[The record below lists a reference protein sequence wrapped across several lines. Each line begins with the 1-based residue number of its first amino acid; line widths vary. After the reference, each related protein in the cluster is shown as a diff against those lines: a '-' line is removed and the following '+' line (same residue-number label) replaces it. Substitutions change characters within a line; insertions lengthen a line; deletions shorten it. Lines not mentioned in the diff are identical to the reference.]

1 MRSLSGPGLFIL
13 MATSTA
19 AHAYST
25 GSAHRDCNGCHSGGQ
40 TPAVNVSP
48 ANPTVLP
55 GALVP
60 VVVEVSSVGDQGR
73 AGFSLRASAGLLS
86 SAEPGVRLLGG
97 DATHLQPKTALNG
110 VSRFTVQWAAP
121 LSPGT
126 FTLSAYGNAVDG
138 VGGSSGDRAG
148 LATATVRVGS
158 PGDELDAGTPEATPP
173 DGGTGGSTQPAG
185 NSGGMAF
192 GNAPPPP
199 EEPARGCA
207 AAGMSLVPAAALAWL
222 LTSRRRRH

>member
-1 MRSLSGPGLFIL
+1 MRSRFASELLVFT
-13 MATSTA
+13 ATATA

-25 GSAHRDCNGCHSGGQ
+25 GSAHQDCNGCHTGGQ
-40 TPAVNVSP
+40 TPAVAVRP
-48 ANPTVLP
+48 ASPTVLP

-73 AGFSLRASAGLLS
+73 AGFSLRANAGLLS
-86 SAEPGVRLLGG
+86 AAEPGVRLLGG
-97 DATHLQPKTALNG
+97 DATHLQPKTSLNG
-110 VSRFTVQWAAP
+110 VSQFTVQWAAP

-138 VGGSSGDRAG
+138 AGGSSGDRAA

-158 PGDELDAGTPEATPP
+158 PADEVDAGTPGTPSQ
-173 DGGTGGSTQPAG
+173 DGGTGGSTQPSG
-185 NSGGMAF
+185 SSGGRAF

-199 EEPARGCA
+199 DEPARGCG
-207 AAGMSLVPAAALAWL
+207 AAGMSLVPAAALAWAL
-222 LTSRRRRH
+222 GPRRRRS